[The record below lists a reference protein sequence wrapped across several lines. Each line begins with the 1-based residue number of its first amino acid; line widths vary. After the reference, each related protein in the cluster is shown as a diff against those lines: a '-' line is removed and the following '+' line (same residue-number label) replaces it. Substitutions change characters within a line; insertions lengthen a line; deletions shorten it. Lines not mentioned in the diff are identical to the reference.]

1 MDLEKIY
8 ELYFND
14 IYKYIYGLSRNK
26 AVAEDITSE
35 TFLKA
40 IKNIDSSVVN
50 VRAWLFT
57 IAKNLY
63 FTYQKREKIY
73 SNEEVEQVSDSDILD
88 NMVTSESALTLH
100 KYLHLLGEPYKEVF
114 MLRVFGELSFLNIGE
129 IFSKSDT
136 WSRVTFYRAKTKIL
150 KLMEE
155 NKNELL

>member
-1 MDLEKIY
+1 MKLEKIY

-14 IYKYIYGLSRNK
+14 IYKYIYGMSKNK
-26 AVAEDITSE
+26 AIAEDITSE

-40 IKNIDSSVVN
+40 IKNFDSSIEN

-73 SNEEVEQVSDSDILD
+73 SNEEVEQEYENNILE
-88 NMVTSESALTLH
+88 NMVTSESALTIH
-100 KYLHLLGEPYKEVF
+100 KYLHLLKEPYKEVF
-114 MLRVFGELSFLNIGE
+114 MFRVFGELSFLNIGE

-155 NKNELL
+155 NENE